1 MASCPNC
8 HAPLEEGAGFCGVC
22 GTPIPKQVICSHCG
36 QETSAEGKF
45 CERCG
50 QPFGSV
56 GTPEVPVAPAAENPA
71 PAAQP
76 AAPAPETPAAAPEE
90 PVRVICPHCGQA
102 TAADGMFCECCG
114 QPINAAQPPVGGNA
128 AAVPAAMPGYTA
140 PVVGEAAAPAQ
151 SPVQKMTAKIKAL
164 PKKILAIIAAAAV
177 LVVVVLAAVIVSV
190 AGGSVKPPVLYYA
203 DGELQGVMQ
212 GQWNKPFEVTKNFGG
227 LLSESYAMMTQY
239 SENGR
244 YMFYMD
250 GGGLYYRDLKKN
262 NAKVDG
268 TKIDSDIEGY
278 FQITPNGKYVLYI
291 KSGKLYEH
299 NLKEKN
305 SLNSDVEGFLL
316 SKDGKTVLYQTDDGD
331 LYTKAVGSKKD
342 AVKVDSEA
350 ELKYF
355 SEDMK
360 TLYYTKD
367 DALYVKSGN
376 KDKEKIAEGDDVNK
390 VIGFGGKEVYFFND
404 ASTTGT
410 AADYVDDDMKSADD
424 AMVEPVAPEYPKREY
439 PNSSDYKK
447 EDGFTDWDAYYAARD
462 KADEAYQ
469 KAREEYDRKY
479 EEYQTAREAY
489 WEKESRDNLRKS
501 LKETEITVSNYQ
513 LYYFDGSKA
522 SLVAENV
529 SNGGV
534 YYAAETPAIVYGK
547 VGETSASRVKLSEI
561 NSTSDVTSQI
571 TAGEPGDERFLAIKG
586 TESTIEQDGA
596 GSFKFDAK
604 GSTLYFIDMVEEGVG
619 VLKAAQLGGSGI
631 KKINTIDEDVGAFY
645 LRDKGDVVYAKDVK
659 NGSGELY
666 SGGKL
671 LLSDV
676 KLSTIAMVEDSNTF
690 FCLSDYS
697 DSSSSGA
704 LQAVSG
710 KAVKVKDDVYDFE
723 AYGEKCVAFLSDYNT
738 DKSRGTLEVY
748 TGGKPKKVADDV
760 NAVVPKMGSLYDLMK
775 NYL

>member
-1 MASCPNC
+1 MANCPNC
-8 HAPLEEGAGFCGVC
+8 QAPLEEGAGFCGVC
-22 GTPIPKQVICSHCG
+22 GTPVPKQVICSHCG
-36 QETSAEGKF
+36 QVTAADGKF

-50 QPFGSV
+50 QPLGSV
-56 GTPEVPVAPAAENPA
+56 AAPGTPAVPETPVVPTTENAAPEA
-71 PAAQP
+71 PAQP
-76 AAPAPETPAAAPEE
+76 AQVT
-90 PVRVICPHCGQA
+90 CPHCGQV
-102 TAADGMFCECCG
+102 TAADGMFCERCG
-114 QPINAAQPPVGGNA
+114 QPVNAAQQPAGENTVPVEA
-128 AAVPAAMPGYTA
+128 AAAAPGYTFPTA
-140 PVVGEAAAPAQ
+140 GETAVQEA
-151 SPVQKMTAKIKAL
+151 SPVQKVTAKIKAL
-164 PKKILAIIAAAAV
+164 PKKILALIAAAAV
-177 LVVVVLAAVIVSV
+177 LVVVVLAAVIASV
-190 AGGSVKPPVLYYA
+190 VGGSVKPPVLYYA

-212 GQWNKPFEVTKNFGG
+212 GKWNAPFEVTKDFGG
-227 LLSESYAMMTQY
+227 LASESYALMTQY

-299 NLKEKN
+299 NLKEKQ
-305 SLNSDVEGFLL
+305 SLESDVQFFVL
-316 SKDGKTVLYQTDDGD
+316 SEDGKTVLYQSVDGD
-331 LYTKAVGSKKD
+331 LYTKAVGSKKE

-367 DALYVKSGN
+367 DALYMKSGN
-376 KDKEKIAEGDDVNK
+376 KDKEKIAEGDNVDR

-410 AADYVDDDMKSADD
+410 AADYVEDDMKATDD

-439 PNSSDYKK
+439 PDYNDYKG

-462 KADEAYQ
+462 KADEEYQ
-469 KAREEYDRKY
+469 KAREEYDKEY

-489 WEKESRDNLRKS
+489 REKESRDELRES
-501 LKETEITVSNYQ
+501 LKNTEVTVSNYQ

-522 SLVAENV
+522 SLVAESV
-529 SNGGV
+529 SEDGV
-534 YYAAETPAIVYGK
+534 YYADETPAIVYGK
-547 VGETSASRVKLSEI
+547 VGETSASRMKLSEI
-561 NSTSDVTSQI
+561 SWVSDVTENI

-586 TESTIEQDGA
+586 KESTIEQDGA
-596 GSFKFDAK
+596 DSFRFDAK
-604 GSTLYFIDMVEEGVG
+604 GSTLYFMDMVEEGVG

-631 KKINTIDEDVGAFY
+631 KKIDTIDEDVGAFY
-645 LRDKGDVVYAKDVK
+645 LRDKGDVVYAKDVAD
-659 NGSGELY
+659 GSGELY

-671 LLSDV
+671 LVSDV
-676 KLSTIAMVEDSNTF
+676 KLSTIAMVEDSNMF

-697 DSSSSGA
+697 DSSSAGA

-710 KAVKVKDDVYDFE
+710 KAVKVKDDVYSFA

-738 DKSRGTLEVY
+738 DKGRGTLEVY

-760 NAVVPKMGSLYDLMK
+760 NAVVPKVGSFYDLIK
-775 NYL
+775 NFA